1 MRFAP
6 HTALPRVKGMH
17 QPRDSAVFFSKQ
29 TATATAGGRRAGVEQ
44 AGTDGEGRSREGGSS
59 FCPPPTP
66 PACVSLLAGVP
77 PDPPPP
83 PPGGGGQGEVR
94 QTAAGGGRVSQPHQL
109 SGIARPIPTPTT
121 PLSHASPYHMA
132 PSNPG
137 VGSGCSRPLSPIAGV
152 SLAVL

>member
-29 TATATAGGRRAGVEQ
+29 TATATAGGRRAGVQ
-44 AGTDGEGRSREGGSS
+44 QTGTDGEGWSREGGG
-59 FCPPPTP
+59 CPPSYSARLCVAAGRRPT
-66 PACVSLLAGVP
+66 
-77 PDPPPP
+77 DPP

-121 PLSHASPYHMA
+121 SLSHVFPYHMA

-137 VGSGCSRPLSPIAGV
+137 VGLGCSRPFSPIAGV